1 MRHRTHGERLP
12 LHPARDAAG
21 KMVEVGRHPADHV
34 AEYDGSTGELVVLG
48 PEGAES
54 SVESDRH
61 SLSDLTRDRQPITPP
76 PLGGSLAD
84 LNAYNRRRFA

>member
-1 MRHRTHGERLP
+1 
-12 LHPARDAAG
+12 
-21 KMVEVGRHPADHV
+21 MVEVGRHPADHV

-54 SVESDRH
+54 SLESDRH
-61 SLSDLTRDRQPITPP
+61 SLKDLTRDRITPP

-84 LNAYNRRRFA
+84 LNKFNRRRFG